1 MSGALEI
8 AGVGSMRLADDYRF
22 DEPHHPSL
30 AYCHHAW
37 FAVCKSQAVAEFDT
51 SGYIT
56 WANDVFLS
64 LVGYDIYDL
73 VGKHHSVLCDKQYA
87 NSEKYDEF
95 WRNLNQ
101 GNFARGVYPRC
112 RRDRTE
118 IWVQG
123 SYNPIFRH
131 GKVHR
136 ILKIATDVSATVK
149 LEKEVSF
156 SQSQL
161 EHKIREIGE
170 VVTVIAGIA
179 AQTNLLALNAAIEA
193 ARAGKAG
200 DGFAVVAGEV
210 KKLAQETRAATQKV
224 AAISDR
230 DIDQKR

>member
-1 MSGALEI
+1 MTDNHQIGEI
-8 AGVGSMRLADDYRF
+8 N
-22 DEPHHPSL
+22 HPSL
-30 AYCHHAW
+30 RYCHDAW
-37 FAVCKSQAVAEFDT
+37 LAVCRSQAVAEFDT

-56 WANDVFLS
+56 WANDVFLV
-64 LVGYDIYDL
+64 LIGYNINEL
-73 VGKHHSVLCDKQYA
+73 LGKHHRVLCEQQYA
-87 NSEKYDEF
+87 NSAQYHDF
-95 WRNLNQ
+95 WKSLNK
-101 GNFARGVYPRC
+101 GVFARGVYPRC
-112 RRDRTE
+112 RRNNKK

-123 SYNPIFRH
+123 SYNPIFRD

-136 ILKIATDVSATVK
+136 ILKIATDVTATVN

-161 EHKIREIGE
+161 EQKISEIGE

-200 DGFAVVAGEV
+200 EGFAVVAGEV

-224 AAISDR
+224 SAISNR
-230 DIDQKR
+230 DMNQNLASETYNG